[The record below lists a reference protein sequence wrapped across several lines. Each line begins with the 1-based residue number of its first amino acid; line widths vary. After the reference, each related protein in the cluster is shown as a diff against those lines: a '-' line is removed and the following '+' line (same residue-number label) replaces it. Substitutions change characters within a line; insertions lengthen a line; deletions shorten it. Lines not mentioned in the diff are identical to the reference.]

1 MNPGPL
7 VQWVTTLT
15 TQAIAAW
22 KGQNI
27 LLDVSF
33 STCLNF
39 VPRQVKTSFQPRLFQ
54 TRCTNLKFW
63 FCFLLRIWSVFQ
75 SAFEIQAQLLEKAK
89 YDGCSAFV
97 EMVPLSQIHL
107 SVVVRALGSFSVV
120 YSCWFNRLLAS
131 ASLRASKTLKER
143 IIIRAGYE
151 PCGFEWKD

>member
-1 MNPGPL
+1 MSDHSNHSGHR
-7 VQWVTTLT
+7 
-15 TQAIAAW
+15 
-22 KGQNI
+22 
-27 LLDVSF
+27 
-33 STCLNF
+33 CLERTKHFIGRLFFNLPQF
-39 VPRQVKTSFQPRLFQ
+39 CSEAETSFQPRLFQ

-143 IIIRAGYE
+143 SIIRAGYE
-151 PCGFEWKD
+151 PCGLEWKD